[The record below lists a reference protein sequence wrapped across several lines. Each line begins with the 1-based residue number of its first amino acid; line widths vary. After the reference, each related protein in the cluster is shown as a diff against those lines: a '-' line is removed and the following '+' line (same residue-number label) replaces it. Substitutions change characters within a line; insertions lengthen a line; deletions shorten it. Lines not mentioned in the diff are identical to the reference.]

1 MGSIFFGGLE
11 IGKTDQNAKKQTK
24 NRPKISKS
32 LLTDQSLL
40 KQTDLASLPSINMR
54 KFFFYKKLCE
64 MVRTKSFS
72 RVF

>member
-1 MGSIFFGGLE
+1 MGLIFFGGLE

-40 KQTDLASLPSINMR
+40 KQTDLASLGWVWGGH
-54 KFFFYKKLCE
+54 FLHG
-64 MVRTKSFS
+64 VG
-72 RVF
+72 VA